1 MHTVAPLV
9 VVMGITGTGKSTIGA
24 LLAERLGCSF
34 VDGDSLHPA
43 ANIAKMAG
51 GTPLTDA
58 DRWPWLAVV
67 GATLAE
73 SASMGLVVACS
84 ALRRSYREAILA
96 EAPAALFVHLAGATE
111 LVSERMTARTEH
123 FMPPSLI
130 ASQLQTLEPLQ
141 PDEPGFA
148 VAIDRT
154 PEEIVDD
161 IVTRLAVGS
170 APRPL

>member
-1 MHTVAPLV
+1 MHNAAPLV

-24 LLAERLGCSF
+24 LLAARLGCAF
-34 VDGDSLHPA
+34 VDGDGLHPA
-43 ANIAKMAG
+43 TNIAKMAG

-73 SASMGLVVACS
+73 SASAGLVVACS
-84 ALRRSYREAILA
+84 ALRRVYRDAILA
-96 EAPAALFVHLAGATE
+96 EAPAAIFVHLSGDTG
-111 LVSERMTARTEH
+111 LVSERMTARADH

-130 ASQLQTLEPLQ
+130 ASQLETLEPLR

-154 PEEIVDD
+154 PEQIVDD
-161 IVTRLAVGS
+161 IIARLRAS
-170 APRPL
+170 